1 MIEVRVI
8 GTQKEIDEVLDQLK
22 KTDLNIVED
31 NEKNYKNRNSE
42 LYRRYIKIEKRG
54 EINVYNNDQK
64 DR

>member
-1 MIEVRVI
+1 MIEVRVT
-8 GTQKEIDEVLDQLK
+8 GTQKDIEEVLDQLK

-54 EINVYNNDQK
+54 EINVYNNN
-64 DR
+64 

>member
-54 EINVYNNDQK
+54 EINVYNND
-64 DR
+64 

>member
-1 MIEVRVI
+1 MIEDRVI

-42 LYRRYIKIEKRG
+42 LYRRYIKNEKKR
-54 EINVYNNDQK
+54 
-64 DR
+64 

>member
-1 MIEVRVI
+1 MTEVRVI

-42 LYRRYIKIEKRG
+42 LYRRYIKIEKKR
-54 EINVYNNDQK
+54 
-64 DR
+64 